1 MNKTWKRQV
10 FRHTALY
17 TAILMFSHTGG
28 GGGAQAQTQTQTH
41 KYAIVMNGQN
51 LPEVKWGQ
59 DYKKLAQKS
68 NERQF
73 THTTNFHIKKNVTLS
88 FNNIDE
94 VVAEKKDVV
103 VFGTATYLPPYGK
116 VSGFDADKLKKRGD
130 ALGWIKTTKP
140 GLVGYSY
147 EGVTCQNNYNNASS
161 GCPELI
167 YKTQFSF
174 GQQGLK
180 KKTTGGLDIAEDK
193 SRDNS
198 PIYKLQ
204 DYPGLGVSFNLSSES
219 LVKSIKY
226 NKIISSFSEGVTQ
239 QNGTQNQHK
248 DKNLVY
254 TTGDYQY
261 KNKYS
266 SRYVGQNEHSAI
278 AFYLNAKLHLLDK
291 KNIKNIAQGKTV
303 NLGTLKSYVEPTA
316 EWKNKRQNYFQGNWT
331 FEDKGTVS
339 VKLKLPEVKAGRC
352 VNKNNPN
359 PNAKAPSPALTAPAL
374 WFGPVQNG
382 KVQMYSAS
390 VSTYPDSSSSQ
401 IFLQNLSR
409 KDDTSKPGR
418 YSLKP
423 LSTSEIKSKEPN
435 FTGRQTIIR
444 LDGRVQQIKLGQSNN
459 EVVGFNGNSNN
470 ATFGIV
476 SEGSFMPD
484 TSEWKKVLLPWT
496 VRVFADDSKFKEFNK
511 EEKDNKPKY
520 SQKYRSRDNG
530 KRERNLGDIV
540 NSPIVAVGG
549 YLATSANDGMVHI
562 FKKGNG
568 GDERNYSLKLSY
580 IPGTMPRK
588 DIENKDSTLAKEL
601 RAFAE
606 KGYVGDRYG
615 VDGGFVL
622 RQVNLNGKDH
632 VFMFGAMGFGGRG
645 AYALDLTKADG
656 SDPTKASL
664 FDVKDNGNNGN
675 NGNNRVELGYT
686 VGTPQIGKTHNGKYA
701 AFLASGY
708 ATKKIDD
715 PTNKTALYVY
725 DLENNGNLI
734 KKIEVKDGKGGLSSP
749 TLVDK
754 DLDGTV
760 DIAYAGDRGGKM
772 YRFDLSGQ
780 SPDQWTVR
788 PIFEGTKPITSA
800 PAISQLKDKRVVIFG
815 TGSDLS
821 EEDVDNMEEQYI
833 YGIFDDDTATTGTV
847 NFSGSGGGLL
857 EQVLSRDNDNKT
869 LFLTDYKRSD
879 GSGSKGWVVKLKDG
893 QRVTVKPTVVLR
905 TAFVTIRKYNDGG
918 CGAETAILGI
928 NTADGGKL
936 TKKSARPIVPDANK
950 DVAQYSGHKQTT
962 KGKSIPIGC
971 MQKGNEI
978 VCPNGYVYD
987 KPVNVRYLDEKKTDG
1002 FSTTADGDAGGSGID
1017 PAGKRSGKNNRCFS
1031 QKGVRTLLMNDLDS
1045 LDITGP
1051 TCGMKRISWREVFY

>member
-1 MNKTWKRQV
+1 
-10 FRHTALY
+10 
-17 TAILMFSHTGG
+17 
-28 GGGAQAQTQTQTH
+28 AQAQTH
-41 KYAIVMNGQN
+41 KYAIVMNAQN
-51 LPEVKWGQ
+51 LPEVKWGNQ
-59 DYKKLAQKS
+59 YQSLTHKS
-68 NERQF
+68 NEREVI
-73 THTTNFHIKKNVTLS
+73 HTSGFGFVKKHISFS
-88 FNNIDE
+88 FNNTDE
-94 VVAEKKDVV
+94 VVAEKKDAV
-103 VFGTATYLPPYGK
+103 VFGAATYLPPYGK
-116 VSGFDADKLKKRGD
+116 VSGFD
-130 ALGWIKTTKP
+130 TTKLTERKNAVDQIGTTHP

-147 EGVTCQNNYNNASS
+147 EGSTCSS
-161 GCPELI
+161 GGCPTVA
-167 YKTQFSF
+167 YRTQFTF
-174 GQQGLK
+174 GNSSLA
-180 KKTTGGLDIAEDK
+180 KKTNGGGLDIYEDK

-198 PIYKLQ
+198 PIYKLK
-204 DYPGLGVSFNLSSES
+204 DHPWLGVSFNLGGESSFKPKRQGS
-219 LVKSIKY
+219 LV
-226 NKIISSFSEGVTQ
+226 SSFSEDVTQ
-239 QNGTQNQHK
+239 QNGADSQHK
-248 DKNLVY
+248 GKNLVY
-254 TTGDYQY
+254 TTDDYKSQNN
-261 KNKYS
+261 KNHQDKHHA
-266 SRYVGQNEHSAI
+266 V

-291 KNIKNIAQGKTV
+291 KHITNIAQVGTV
-303 NLGTLKSYVEPTA
+303 DLGTLKTRIEPTEA
-316 EWKNKRQNYFQGNWT
+316 WKKQNNNFFSGSWT
-331 FEDKGTVS
+331 YEEKGLVS

-352 VNKNNPN
+352 INANNPN
-359 PNAKAPSPALTAPAL
+359 KSTKAPSPALTAPAL

-382 KVQMYSAS
+382 KAEMYSAS
-390 VSTYPDSSSSQ
+390 VSTYPDSSSSR
-401 IFLQNLSR
+401 IFLQNLKR
-409 KDDTSKPGR
+409 KNDPSKPGR
-418 YSLKP
+418 YSLAD
-423 LSTSEIKSKEPN
+423 LAKSDIENRQPN

-444 LDGRVQQIKLGQSNN
+444 LDGGVRQIKLGNSNN
-459 EVVGFNGNSNN
+459 EVVNFNGNDGKND
-470 ATFGIV
+470 TFGIV

-484 TSEWKKVLLPWT
+484 DSEWKKVLLPWT
-496 VRVFADDSKFKEFNK
+496 VRVFADDSNFKEFNK
-511 EEKDNKPKY
+511 EEKNNDNKPKY
-520 SQKYRSRDNG
+520 SQKYRIRDNG
-530 KRERNLGDIV
+530 NRNLGDIV
-540 NSPIVAVGG
+540 NSPIVAVGE

-562 FKKGNG
+562 FKKNG
-568 GDERNYSLKLSY
+568 GSDERSYNLKLSY

-588 DIENKDSTLAKEL
+588 DIESKDSTLAKEL

-622 RQVNLNGKDH
+622 REVELSGRKH

-645 AYALDLTKADG
+645 AYALDLSKIDSGNGNLADV
-656 SDPTKASL
+656 SL
-664 FDVKDNGNNGN
+664 FDVKHDKNGNNSN
-675 NGNNRVELGYT
+675 NSVQLGYT

-725 DLENNGNLI
+725 DLDANGTNNLI
-734 KKIEVKDGKGGLSSP
+734 KKIEVTDGKGGLSSP

-760 DIAYAGDRGGKM
+760 DIAYAGDRGGNM

-800 PAISQLKDKRVVIFG
+800 PAVSKLKDKRVVIFG

-821 EEDVDNMEEQYI
+821 EEDVLSTDEQHI
-833 YGIFDDDTATTGTV
+833 YGIFDDDTATTGSV
-847 NFSGSGGGLL
+847 NFSGLGGGLL
-857 EQVLSRDNDNKT
+857 EQELKQESKT

-879 GSGSKGWVVKLKDG
+879 GSGDKGWVVKLKDG

-905 TAFVTIRKYNDGG
+905 TAFVTIHKYTGTDK

-950 DVAQYSGHKQTT
+950 DVAQYSGHKKGTN
-962 KGKSIPIGC
+962 GKSIPIGC
-971 MQKGNEI
+971 MEKNGGT

-1017 PAGKRSGKNNRCFS
+1017 PDGKRSGKNNRCFS